1 MMIFVWLARLLFFAC
16 AFGQYP
22 DQERPGG
29 KKNVVIAGSITGD
42 HSEETSLDTSP
53 KGLRIKR
60 QQENEDP
67 SLVANLPDCKDQAK
81 MASKNGGLNDYFSKL
96 AKCISGRPRFG
107 KRSFKRSNQEQPP
120 DSIRSLVEVLR
131 GLDTFDKNKMSYL

>member
-1 MMIFVWLARLLFFAC
+1 MIFVWLARLLFFAC

-67 SLVANLPDCKDQAK
+67 FLVACQK
-81 MASKNGGLNDYFSKL
+81 MARENPSGGLNDYFSKL